1 MLWSGQVEIST
12 QVTRCISS
20 KNIQLTMNLIISDVW
35 HHHASQKR
43 YKNKWIADPT
53 SATSPVSP
61 RFCDRPA
68 RPCFCSDHKPR
79 VGIFRLRQ
87 NFSTS
92 FPLSPATLTCL
103 SFPDCPM
110 PANQL
115 KKKLSSFQ
123 VTAICHLP
131 IHPIQRCQQQ
141 RKLSI
146 LIWLGCK
153 VDPGPSGSRMG
164 VYQYAAVS
172 VDSIPCAKIGK

>member
-1 MLWSGQVEIST
+1 M
-12 QVTRCISS
+12 
-20 KNIQLTMNLIISDVW
+20 W
-35 HHHASQKR
+35 HHHDSQKR
-43 YKNKWIADPT
+43 FKYKWIADPT

-79 VGIFRLRQ
+79 VVYLDSVETFHINFQQTFLFLQQHWLAYLFRTVQ
-87 NFSTS
+87 
-92 FPLSPATLTCL
+92 
-103 SFPDCPM
+103 
-110 PANQL
+110 
-115 KKKLSSFQ
+115 
-123 VTAICHLP
+123 
-131 IHPIQRCQQQ
+131 CQQISW
-141 RKLSI
+141 RRNCPLFKLRPSATSRYTRSKGASNKANVF